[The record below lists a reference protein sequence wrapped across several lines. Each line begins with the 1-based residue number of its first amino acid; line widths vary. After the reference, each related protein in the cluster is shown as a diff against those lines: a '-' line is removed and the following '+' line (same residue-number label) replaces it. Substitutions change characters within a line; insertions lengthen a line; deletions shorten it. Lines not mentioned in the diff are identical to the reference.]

1 MKNLIKV
8 LGMSFLIA
16 FTAAT
21 AYSQQAV
28 AVSDTIKTV
37 RSAGGDEQQ
46 VRNQEKNQNQNQNQ
60 AQAGNQGDSKGQV
73 NSQNAAKGNQIKKV
87 NSAKPDWSKAKG
99 ARPNI
104 VRPAGSGIP
113 KGAGKPGG
121 AGKFRGGR

>member
-1 MKNLIKV
+1 MKNLIKG
-8 LGMSFLIA
+8 LGMAFLIV

-37 RSAGGDEQQ
+37 KSDGGEEQQ
-46 VRNQEKNQNQNQNQ
+46 LRNQEQNQNQT
-60 AQAGNQGDSKGQV
+60 QAGNQGAVQGQG
-73 NSQNAAKGNQIKKV
+73 NSQGSAKGNQVKKV
-87 NSAKPDWSKAKG
+87 NSARPDWSKAKG

>member
-1 MKNLIKV
+1 MKNLIKG
-8 LGMSFLIA
+8 LGMAFLIA
-16 FTAAT
+16 FTAST

-37 RSAGGDEQQ
+37 KSADGEEQQ
-46 VRNQEKNQNQNQNQ
+46 FRNQEQNQNQS
-60 AQAGNQGDSKGQV
+60 QAGSQGAVQGQG
-73 NSQNAAKGNQIKKV
+73 NSQNAAKGNQVKKV
-87 NSAKPDWSKAKG
+87 NSARPDWSKAKG